1 MRYALFLGCTVPV
14 RSQNYELA
22 VRTVAAGLGIELVDV
37 EDFSCCGFP
46 VKSTNAHTT
55 LLMAARN
62 LAVAEE
68 QGLDV
73 CCLCSACSA
82 VLTET
87 NLELQR
93 HPALLREVNRSLRKI
108 KRLYRGSVKV
118 KHFARV
124 LYEDYG
130 VEKLRQRVSNP
141 LTALKLAP
149 HYGCH
154 FVRPKGNY
162 DAFDDPEAARSLD
175 ELVALTGAEVIRYET
190 KKYCCGGAIL
200 GVEQSTALRLS
211 GLKLSELRDAGA
223 DALISICPFC
233 SVLYED
239 NQKKVEEQFQRE
251 IGLPVLFYPQVLGLA
266 MGYDPKDLGFRLN
279 KVRPDEVLAKVAP
292 AAMA

>member
-1 MRYALFLGCTVPV
+1 MKYALFLGCTVPI
-14 RSQNYELA
+14 RSQNYEVA
-22 VRTVAAGLGIELVDV
+22 VRAVAARLGIELVDV

-46 VKSTNAHTT
+46 VKSTNAQTT

-87 NLELQR
+87 NLELQQ
-93 HPALLREVNRSLRKI
+93 HPELLRQVNRQLRKI
-108 KRLYRGSVKV
+108 KRQYRGSVKV
-118 KHFARV
+118 KHFARI

-130 VEKLRQRVSNP
+130 LEDLRRHVTRP

-175 ELVALTGAEVIRYET
+175 ELVAVTGAEVIRYET

-200 GVEQSTALRLS
+200 GVEQTTALGLS
-211 GLKLSELRDAGA
+211 GLKLSDVRAAGA

-251 IGLPVLFYPQVLGLA
+251 IALPVFFYPQVLGLA

-279 KVRPDEVLAKVAP
+279 KVRPDEVLAKVLP
-292 AAMA
+292 AAVA

>member
-1 MRYALFLGCTVPV
+1 MKYALFLGCTVPI
-14 RSQNYELA
+14 RSQNYEVA
-22 VRTVAAGLGIELVDV
+22 VRKVAAGLGIELADV
-37 EDFSCCGFP
+37 EEFSCCGFP
-46 VKSTNAHTT
+46 VKSTNARTT

-87 NLELQR
+87 NMELTHDQK
-93 HPALLREVNRSLRKI
+93 LLREVNRQLKQIGRQ
-108 KRLYRGSVKV
+108 YRGSVKV
-118 KHFARV
+118 KHFARI
-124 LYEDYG
+124 LYEEVG
-130 VEKLRQRVSNP
+130 LERLRQSVTRP
-141 LTALKLAP
+141 LSGLRLAP

-154 FVRPKGNY
+154 FVRPKANY
-162 DAFDDPEAARSLD
+162 DGFDDPEAACSLD
-175 ELVALTGAEVIRYET
+175 ELVAVTGADVVHYET

-200 GVEQSTALRLS
+200 GVEQSTALGLS
-211 GLKLSELRDAGA
+211 GAKLLDVRAAGA

-251 IGLPVLFYPQVLGLA
+251 IGLPVFFYPQVLGLA

-279 KVRPDEVLAKVAP
+279 KVRPDEVLAKVVP